1 MRQIGRESRR
11 SWRELPSV
19 EAAGGGGGGGGGG
32 GQGGEGEEQQ
42 GGEEEEQANGDCG
55 LGFVEKVR

>member
-1 MRQIGRESRR
+1 MRKIGREWQR
-11 SWRELPSV
+11 SWRELPSI

-42 GGEEEEQANGDCG
+42 GGEEEEQANRDCG